1 MRDWRE
7 YLRQLQTLAAK
18 LPKIVWAAGA
28 VILVSLAVVFWME
41 MSGPPYVVL
50 DEGLTPADGG
60 KVIAQLQ
67 KLGIPYE
74 LQGAGNLIL
83 VPEPQLAQARLQLGA
98 AQVPGSDVSTAW
110 DRLEDAPMTA
120 SDLAQSTMAVQAL
133 ELSLQ
138 QSIENM
144 SGIHTA
150 QVFLAL
156 PPDTPFLAD
165 QPKPTASV
173 VIQADDSAAQ
183 CAGCG
188 DRQSRRRR
196 RAGLKCRTGDSRDHL
211 RRYRLSGG

>member
-1 MRDWRE
+1 M
-7 YLRQLQTLAAK
+7 AARSSRSCK
-18 LPKIVWAAGA
+18 NSAFPTSFRPPAT
-28 VILVSLAVVFWME
+28 SFWCRH
-41 MSGPPYVVL
+41 
-50 DEGLTPADGG
+50 
-60 KVIAQLQ
+60 
-67 KLGIPYE
+67 
-74 LQGAGNLIL
+74 
-83 VPEPQLAQARLQLGA
+83 PQLAQARLQLGA
-98 AQVPGSDVSTAW
+98 AQVPGSDVATAW

-173 VIQADDSAAQ
+173 VI
-183 CAGCG
+183 AGG
-188 DRQSRRRR
+188 
-196 RAGLKCRTGDSRDHL
+196 
-211 RRYRLSGG
+211 